1 MISVVIPTYNEEK
14 NIETCLK
21 ALLNQTLPRE
31 KYEIIIVDG
40 ESKDKTFQI
49 ATNLADKVIIQN
61 SDGVGG
67 ARNDGVNIS
76 NGEIIATT
84 DADCIP
90 SNDWLEIINKNFNEP
105 NVIAVTGVL
114 IPYGWNNMNSL
125 EVLIYKLL
133 FWISNIILI
142 FLKLFGIA
150 HLCGAN
156 SAFRKKVFLEVGGY
170 LPLDY
175 ADDTELF
182 KRIRKKGKIILDRKL
197 KIHYNVRRIKKMG
210 LVNYI
215 FLIFKMEWDIS
226 VMNRKPIEGGYAKQ
240 TYDS

>member
-1 MISVVIPTYNEEK
+1 MITVVIPTYNEEK
-14 NIETCLK
+14 NIGICLK
-21 ALLNQTLPRE
+21 ALLNQTFPRE
-31 KYEIIIVDG
+31 KYELIIVDG
-40 ESKDKTFQI
+40 ESKDKTI
-49 ATNLADKVIIQN
+49 EVAAELADKVIIQS

-90 SNDWLEIINKNFNEP
+90 SSDWLEVINKNFTDP
-105 NVIAVTGVL
+105 NVIAITGIL
-114 IPYGWNNMNSL
+114 IPYGWNNMNIIEIST
-125 EVLIYKLL
+125 YKLL
-133 FWISNIILI
+133 FWFSNIILI
-142 FLKLFGIA
+142 ILKIFGIS

-156 SAFRKKVFLEVGGY
+156 TAFRKEVFLEVGGY

-175 ADDTELF
+175 ADDIELF
-182 KRIRKKGKIILDRKL
+182 KRIRKKGKIILDRKM

-210 LVNYI
+210 LINYI
-215 FLIFKMEWDIS
+215 FLIFKMEWNIS
-226 VMNRKPIEGGYAKQ
+226 IMNRRPMEGGYAKQ